1 MSRPSYPRPLDL
13 APTRSVAAAAVG
25 TPKNQLTDAPVSGP
39 AEPGGAAGR
48 WPQEDA
54 CAPAPDAREGGGARA
69 TGWARLS
76 RRPPLDPDV
85 EAPPWAEG
93 PPGGLAQFPRRGA
106 SRRLHLRL
114 PILPFCAG
122 AMVRTTEQDGAL
134 WHLFDARDVP
144 RFFAQEKYTCFYWH
158 AASGPEEH
166 LLADSL
172 DALEVRL
179 SAFAF
184 VRTHR
189 AELVN
194 LRFVRRVAL
203 AERGGP
209 VVVEL
214 ADGQRAPISRRR
226 LGQVRATLRRL
237 RAGHRLPDQLA
248 VRALPL

>member
-1 MSRPSYPRPLDL
+1 MSRPPRPRPLGR
-13 APTRSVAAAAVG
+13 APTHANPASADAVRATN
-25 TPKNQLTDAPVSGP
+25 TPEAPTVRPADLWPDQPADAPAASE
-39 AEPGGAAGR
+39 AGGAA
-48 WPQEDA
+48 
-54 CAPAPDAREGGGARA
+54 ARA
-69 TGWARLS
+69 TDWARLS
-76 RRPPLDPDV
+76 RRPSLQAQLDGPL
-85 EAPPWAEG
+85 WAEA
-93 PPGGLAQFPRRGA
+93 PPGGLAQVPHRGA

-144 RFFAQEKYTCFYWH
+144 RFYAQEKYTCFYWH
-158 AASGPEEH
+158 GAAGPEEH

-203 AERGGP
+203 ANRGGP

-226 LGQVRATLRRL
+226 LGQVRATLRRM

-248 VRALPL
+248 VRALPV